1 VTLAALATLVTL
13 LAAPAPL
20 GNPEGLA
27 GAQIPATPEP
37 PENPVR
43 TANPANPENPVN
55 LKNPG
60 NPENPANPENPNEWT
75 VSAGTGWGVPI
86 LGSATGH
93 RYVFPSIAWSRV
105 LTGPRGRGVFRG
117 RFAWGI
123 EVLPFFVQYHPVRS
137 YGVGVSPLL
146 WRWSFETRG
155 RFAPFVEM
163 GGGGL
168 WTDADVPGE
177 TTRANYTAHVTG
189 AVRVL
194 RGGARGA
201 LVGYRFDHISNGN
214 RVQPNP
220 GVNAHVLV
228 IGWTLPAPGR

>member
-1 VTLAALATLVTL
+1 
-13 LAAPAPL
+13 
-20 GNPEGLA
+20 
-27 GAQIPATPEP
+27 
-37 PENPVR
+37 
-43 TANPANPENPVN
+43 
-55 LKNPG
+55 
-60 NPENPANPENPNEWT
+60 
-75 VSAGTGWGVPI
+75 
-86 LGSATGH
+86 
-93 RYVFPSIAWSRV
+93 V
-105 LTGPRGRGVFRG
+105 LRG
-117 RFAWGI
+117 RFAWGV

-168 WTDADVPGE
+168 WTNADVPGE
-177 TTRANYTAHVTG
+177 TTRANYTAHLTA